1 MYTITFDMNELV
13 IPKENRHMKDKVN
26 LKVGIVDKKKKDF
39 LHILK
44 LYILIFEWVF
54 FSPA

>member
-1 MYTITFDMNELV
+1 MNELV

-26 LKVGIVDKKKKDF
+26 LKVGIVDKKNDF

-44 LYILIFEWVF
+44 LYILIFEWAF